1 LRRYTSNTVVD
12 PQALLQ
18 NLVEVRMQ
26 GYAICADELD
36 PDVMSFACPIHL
48 PSVGVLFSVGI
59 VGLSRRF
66 VLFERSEVVR
76 ALKEAADLIA
86 PRLQGELKAIDGSNL
101 YGQSL

>member
-1 LRRYTSNTVVD
+1 
-12 PQALLQ
+12 
-18 NLVEVRMQ
+18 
-26 GYAICADELD
+26 
-36 PDVMSFACPIHL
+36 
-48 PSVGVLFSVGI
+48 
-59 VGLSRRF
+59 